1 MSSSFEED
9 FRKSQ
14 FNEDDE
20 EENTQSLRPARN
32 LNPDSSLNPS
42 HPFAWSEESSLTKAQ
57 FTSLG
62 GSSLLM
68 RAALNHRQNRDSSL
82 TNTEHIIS
90 QKESNTIQETS
101 QTKEKEEDKDNL
113 ILEALSYIW
122 VTVIG
127 EWNNEQE
134 DPFQTLVNTVGG
146 FIPVVDQVLDLR
158 DLTAHL
164 YYMVFEKDYKDPM
177 RWLGLGLTAIG
188 AIPFVGSLVKGL
200 GKLALSSDAAKA
212 VGKYAEPLLEQIK
225 QINPEWADIGK
236 LKAAIDE
243 NWEAGVAASK
253 QAWMDLLA
261 GVKGKVSKIPLLPSW
276 FWGADKLKS
285 AKLELLETIT
295 EIQSLSHTMLDE
307 ALDKIKSEI
316 DIILKELDRIAKEK
330 LGQPELVPE
339 TVGDKVGA
347 YNRTSVEPPQRNE
360 PMLSVG
366 SSSSSV
372 PPSMKGIRSIEFKR
386 LSEIAAN
393 RGLKSDLVTNLYD
406 DLGEK
411 AVKNLLT
418 KSDDE
423 IAAAMRSVELER
435 IDAGHS
441 LDRHGPQLDD
451 KTLEERLT
459 KGKTP
464 GDTSGRVR
472 NAPPGSTRF
481 SDFKDWEQ
489 TRNAAWKEIEKIN
502 GVDLTK
508 APASGD
514 PTKYQIVV
522 EYNRPIDEGFVGQGS
537 KTKVVDPVT

>member
-1 MSSSFEED
+1 ML
-9 FRKSQ
+9 
-14 FNEDDE
+14 DDALAKVKQAV
-20 EENTQSLRPARN
+20 EN
-32 LNPDSSLNPS
+32 
-42 HPFAWSEESSLTKAQ
+42 
-57 FTSLG
+57 
-62 GSSLLM
+62 
-68 RAALNHRQNRDSSL
+68 
-82 TNTEHIIS
+82 
-90 QKESNTIQETS
+90 
-101 QTKEKEEDKDNL
+101 
-113 ILEALSYIW
+113 
-122 VTVIG
+122 
-127 EWNNEQE
+127 
-134 DPFQTLVNTVGG
+134 
-146 FIPVVDQVLDLR
+146 
-158 DLTAHL
+158 
-164 YYMVFEKDYKDPM
+164 
-177 RWLGLGLTAIG
+177 
-188 AIPFVGSLVKGL
+188 
-200 GKLALSSDAAKA
+200 
-212 VGKYAEPLLEQIK
+212 LLEQ
-225 QINPEWADIGK
+225 
-236 LKAAIDE
+236 
-243 NWEAGVAASK
+243 
-253 QAWMDLLA
+253 
-261 GVKGKVSKIPLLPSW
+261 
-276 FWGADKLKS
+276 
-285 AKLELLETIT
+285 
-295 EIQSLSHTMLDE
+295 
-307 ALDKIKSEI
+307 
-316 DIILKELDRIAKEK
+316 LDRIAKEK

-339 TVGDKVGA
+339 AVGDKVGA

-411 AVKNLLT
+411 AVKDLLT

-537 KTKVVDPVT
+537 KTKVVDPVTGKKVKINTNTDPVEGITRTLTTIAWDNTNKKWQVVQHFPLTKGWDNATKTYSVPADASVTL